1 MNTWCI
7 IFLPSVKLVME
18 NTWKAYFIFTKKEQR
33 GIMVL
38 GCLMLAS
45 VAIGYFF
52 PSSKT
57 SEKSILVLKQSLF
70 YFDPNTIDSNSALQL
85 GIPPKQI
92 GTLLHYRNKGG
103 KFYKNEDLYK
113 LYGLSK
119 KVAEKLIP
127 FVRIAPTNNKVSS
140 IKYKTSQKK
149 MMHTFND
156 RVSGSFNDRVSG
168 SSFHSPIWTLDINTA
183 DSAKWAHL
191 SKLPSSTIKN
201 IIRYRNYLGGFTHLH
216 QLKKVYGLSE
226 NEFYKLKPHL
236 KIENR
241 EVLKPNA
248 NVMNFENWKSLGLF
262 QDREIYTILSTR
274 KQNGGSIGW
283 RELVVLLDLT
293 PQQAD
298 LLLTKVSIEQ

>member
-1 MNTWCI
+1 
-7 IFLPSVKLVME
+7 ME
-18 NTWKAYFIFTKKEQR
+18 NTWKAYFIFTKKEQS

-38 GCLMLAS
+38 GGLMLAS

-57 SEKSILVLKQSLF
+57 SEKSILALKQNLF

-103 KFYKNEDLYK
+103 RFYKNEDLYK

-119 KVAEKLIP
+119 KISEKLIP
-127 FVRIAPTNNKVSS
+127 FVSIAPTNNKVSS
-140 IKYKTSQKK
+140 INYKISKQK
-149 MMHTFND
+149 MMRT
-156 RVSGSFNDRVSG
+156 FNDRVSG

-183 DSAKWAHL
+183 DSANWAHL
-191 SKLPSSTIKN
+191 SKLPPSIIKN
-201 IIRYRNYLGGFTHLH
+201 IIRYRTYLGGFTHLH

-241 EVLKPNA
+241 EVFKPNA

-262 QDREIYTILSTR
+262 QDREIYTILNTR

-298 LLLTKVSIEQ
+298 LLLTKVNIEQ